1 MSKYVMVV
9 AELYQ
14 LGRGADGF
22 TKDFKTKVRDKGIV
36 PRSHVE
42 RINGQWENSGKWYE
56 VFEDETKKRFKEGSK
71 KVQEIK
77 EAQASADEL
86 GKVMADTLK
95 SVKKTNK
102 PKAKNESNNEKESL
116 LDKVEELTG
125 ERPHHLT
132 GINKLHSMIEEASNN

>member
-36 PRSHVE
+36 PRSHVD

-56 VFEDETKKRFKEGSK
+56 VDEEETEKRFAEGDK

-77 EAQASADEL
+77 EAEADASEL

-95 SVKKTNK
+95 SVKKTKK
-102 PKAKNESNNEKESL
+102 PKAKKESNDDKEAL

-132 GINKLHSMIEEASNN
+132 GVAKLEAIIAEYTN

>member
-36 PRSHVE
+36 PRSIVE
-42 RINGQWENSGKWYE
+42 KINSQWKNSGKWYE
-56 VFEDETKKRFKEGSK
+56 VDESETGRRFSEGEERVK
-71 KVQEIK
+71 EIK
-77 EAQASADEL
+77 EAESDASEL

-95 SVKKTNK
+95 SVKKTKK
-102 PKAKNESNNEKESL
+102 PKVKKESNDDKEAL

-132 GINKLHSMIEEASNN
+132 GVAKLEATIAEHTN

>member
-22 TKDFKTKVRDKGIV
+22 TKDFKTSVRDKGIV
-36 PRSHVE
+36 PRSHVD

-56 VFEDETKKRFKEGSK
+56 VDEEETEKRFAEGDK

-77 EAQASADEL
+77 EAEADASEL

-95 SVKKTNK
+95 SVKKTKK
-102 PKAKNESNNEKESL
+102 PKAKKESNDDKEAL

-132 GINKLHSMIEEASNN
+132 GVAKLEAMIEEHTN

>member
-1 MSKYVMVV
+1 MVV

-36 PRSHVE
+36 PRSIVE
-42 RINGQWENSGKWYE
+42 KINSQWKNSGKWYE
-56 VFEDETKKRFKEGSK
+56 VDESETDRRFSEGEERVK
-71 KVQEIK
+71 EIK
-77 EAQASADEL
+77 EAQADADEL

-95 SVKKTNK
+95 SVKKTKK
-102 PKAKNESNNEKESL
+102 PKVKKESNDDKEAL

-132 GINKLHSMIEEASNN
+132 GVAKLEATIAEHTN